1 MACSPEIQWEQAFDK
16 KYKNGFTL
24 KRRRNSVGVDEC
36 GRCRK
41 RGQVWPKTPIVP
53 VGQSKLRRK
62 SPHTNDSGAT
72 IRAINWLWKKQK
84 WFRVLTLRRARL
96 NSFSHSPQWVT
107 SSSGAHWASLETQT
121 VASLLGKGKYNL
133 SQIFDDKQFRN
144 LNHFRLSASNLVS
157 RNRTP
162 TSSRAFSWS
171 VQSFNSRWC
180 FPSKSA

>member
-1 MACSPEIQWEQAFDK
+1 MWQVSQTRTGLAEDANCACWSEQAAQK
-16 KYKNGFTL
+16 
-24 KRRRNSVGVDEC
+24 
-36 GRCRK
+36 
-41 RGQVWPKTPIVP
+41 I
-53 VGQSKLRRK
+53 
-62 SPHTNDSGAT
+62 SPHERQWCYNTSNQLVVKET
-72 IRAINWLWKKQK
+72 K

-162 TSSRAFSWS
+162 TSSRAFS
-171 VQSFNSRWC
+171 
-180 FPSKSA
+180 

>member
-1 MACSPEIQWEQAFDK
+1 VAGVANANRF
-16 KYKNGFTL
+16 G
-24 KRRRNSVGVDEC
+24 RRRQLCLLVRASCAENLPTRTTVVLQYE
-36 GRCRK
+36 
-41 RGQVWPKTPIVP
+41 
-53 VGQSKLRRK
+53 QSIGCERNK
-62 SPHTNDSGAT
+62 N
-72 IRAINWLWKKQK
+72 

-162 TSSRAFSWS
+162 TSSRAFS
-171 VQSFNSRWC
+171 
-180 FPSKSA
+180 